1 MSTVLPQYPF
11 DPTGLAT
18 SNKVVETQ
26 AIESRG
32 MFDHYYIIP
41 RSGPFFAESVKL
53 RLYPIGA
60 NVNNPIGGQLLE
72 EGIHFNFGY
81 HFAHAS
87 HTIGKPIYGAI
98 SFYDRQLVG
107 QLRMEYQNVGGEW
120 VLNDQKMTELLANV
134 AYNPRIATW
143 EQVVELPHQFPVV
156 NHDFNIDDFV
166 GMSEVVDQLDD
177 IGKAIEEKTAGGQA
191 DHVNNKN
198 NPHEVTKDQVGLGLV
213 DNYPTAAPAEAT
225 SGTANNRFMT
235 PLRTK
240 QLIDA
245 VATAALNLHMADVNN
260 PHQTT
265 KAQVG
270 LGNVQNFALST
281 QSEAEA
287 GASNARYMTPLRTR
301 EAIEA
306 IVGVAFN
313 AHVNNKS
320 NPHEVTKAQVGL
332 GNVPNIGVA
341 TEAQALEGI
350 TDGGIITPRLL
361 NMVIMETIGEGVSD
375 HIANSSNPHGVTKAQ
390 VGLGSV
396 QNYPVAS
403 EALAKDATS
412 NAHYMTPL
420 AVRWAVA
427 ALVGEGGVGDH
438 ITNTDN
444 PHRVTAAQV
453 GTYTSEE
460 LDLILADKLDDT
472 AAAAD
477 TLAIFGMNKGEAEGW
492 IGGLKSGNTNQFDGR
507 TYTQAKEDILSGKA
521 ADAGKLDGRTY
532 AEIAAAIGSAVE
544 GGNFQHAV
552 APIPPVED
560 AQGGYT
566 DAPEHWLKIGKF
578 LQPLDYMYGDMTL
591 LITGGR
597 DEDSETERHHT
608 ILLEMSTTN
617 DYPVDGL
624 SFMPL
629 LVRAPRVK
637 HLTPAEERINIGYVV
652 HHGDEITRPWI
663 DIFIRTIGQRAG
675 WTVTELSN
683 KYFVPENA
691 PAPNEISDLILVEP
705 EGIVYPPVIT
715 DGSEEIK
722 ALQTFV
728 ARTDNPHNVTK
739 AQVGLGS
746 VPNYPA
752 ASAAEALGGVATN
765 RLMTPATTQASVDQA
780 INGLCDQLS
789 SVIDNAMPLFT

>member
-18 SNKVVETQ
+18 SNKVTETQ

-41 RSGPFFAESVKL
+41 RSGPFYAETVRL
-53 RLYPIGA
+53 RLYPAGA
-60 NVNNPIGGQLLE
+60 NINNPAGGEPLE
-72 EGIHFNFGY
+72 EGLHFNFGY

-87 HTIGKPIYGAI
+87 HTIGKPVYGAI
-98 SFYDRQLVG
+98 SFYDRQLTG
-107 QLRMEYQNVGGEW
+107 QLRMEYQTLGGDW
-120 VLNDQKMTELLANV
+120 VLDDQKMTELLGNV
-134 AYNPRIATW
+134 AYNPRTATW

-166 GMSEVVDQLDD
+166 GMGEVVDQLED
-177 IGKAIEEKTAGGQA
+177 ITDAINQKTAGGMA
-191 DHVNNKN
+191 DHVNAKN
-198 NPHEVTKDQVGLGLV
+198 NPHEVSKDQVGLGLV
-213 DNYPTAAPAEAT
+213 DNFPTAAPAEAT
-225 SGTANNRFMT
+225 GGTANNRFMT

-245 VATAALNLHMADVNN
+245 TATAALSNHMGDTTN
-260 PHQTT
+260 PHGVT
-265 KAQVG
+265 KTQVG
-270 LGNVQNFALST
+270 LGNVQNYAVPT
-281 QSEAEA
+281 QAEAEA

-313 AHVNNKS
+313 AHVNNLS
-320 NPHEVTKAQVGL
+320 NPHGVTKAQVGL

-341 TEAQALEGI
+341 TDAMALQGLS
-350 TDGGIITPRLL
+350 DAGIITPRLL
-361 NMVIMETIGEGVSD
+361 SMVLSETVGSGVTE
-375 HIANSSNPHGVTKAQ
+375 HIADSNNPHGVTKAQ
-390 VGLGSV
+390 VGLSNV
-396 QNYPVAS
+396 QNYAVAT
-403 EALAKDATS
+403 EAVARDATS

-420 AVRWAVA
+420 AVRYAVA

-438 ITNTDN
+438 ITNLNN

-453 GTYTSEE
+453 GTYSAEE
-460 LDLILADKLDDT
+460 LDALLNDKLDDT

-477 TLAIFGMNKGEAEGW
+477 ALAVFGMSQGELEGW
-492 IGGLKSGNTNQFDGR
+492 IGGLRAGNSVLFDNK
-507 TYTQAKEDILSGKA
+507 TYAQVKEDILAGKA
-521 ADAGKLDGRTY
+521 ADAAKLDGRTY
-532 AEIAAAIGSAVE
+532 AQIAAAIGEAVD
-544 GGNFQHAV
+544 GGNTQHNV
-552 APIPPVED
+552 PPVGPVED
-560 AQGGYT
+560 ANGDFS

-578 LQPLDYMYGDMTL
+578 QQPLDYQYGDMTL

-608 ILLEMSTTN
+608 ILLELSTTN

-624 SFMPL
+624 SFTPL

-637 HLTPAEERINIGYVV
+637 HLTPAEEPIRIGYVV
-652 HHGDEITRPWI
+652 NHGDAIPRPWI
-663 DIFIRTIGQRAG
+663 DIYIQTIGQRAG

-683 KYFVPENA
+683 KFFVPEVFD
-691 PAPNEISDLILVEP
+691 PINEVSDLLLVEP
-705 EGIVYPPVIT
+705 AGIVYPPVIS
-715 DGSEEIK
+715 DGSAEII
-722 ALQTFV
+722 ALQAFSE
-728 ARTDNPHNVTK
+728 RKDNPHQVTK

-752 ASAAEALGGVATN
+752 ATNAEALAGTVTN
-765 RLMTPATTQASVDQA
+765 RLMSPATTQASVDQA
-780 INGLCDQLS
+780 INSLCDHLS
-789 SVIDNAMPLFT
+789 EVIDSALPLFA

>member
-18 SNKVVETQ
+18 SNKVTETQ

-41 RSGPFFAESVKL
+41 RSGPFYAETVRL
-53 RLYPIGA
+53 RLYPAGA
-60 NVNNPIGGQLLE
+60 NINNPAGGEPLE
-72 EGIHFNFGY
+72 EGLHFNFGY

-87 HTIGKPIYGAI
+87 HTIGKPVYGAI
-98 SFYDRQLVG
+98 SFYDRQLTG
-107 QLRMEYQNVGGEW
+107 QLRMEYQTLGGDW
-120 VLNDQKMTELLANV
+120 VLDDQKMTELLGNV
-134 AYNPRIATW
+134 AYNPRTATW

-166 GMSEVVDQLDD
+166 GMSEVVDQLED
-177 IGKAIEEKTAGGQA
+177 ITDAINQKTAGGMA
-191 DHVNNKN
+191 DHVNAKN
-198 NPHEVTKDQVGLGLV
+198 NPHEVSKDQVGLGLV
-213 DNYPTAAPAEAT
+213 DNFPTAAPAEAT
-225 SGTANNRFMT
+225 GGTANNRFMT

-245 VATAALNLHMADVNN
+245 TATAALSNHMGDTTN
-260 PHQTT
+260 PHGVT
-265 KAQVG
+265 KTQVG
-270 LGNVQNFALST
+270 LGNVQNYAVPT
-281 QSEAEA
+281 QAEAEA

-313 AHVNNKS
+313 AHVNNLS
-320 NPHEVTKAQVGL
+320 NPHGVTKAQVGL

-341 TEAQALEGI
+341 TDAMALQGLS
-350 TDGGIITPRLL
+350 DAGIITPRLL
-361 NMVIMETIGEGVSD
+361 SMVLSETVGSGVTE
-375 HIANSSNPHGVTKAQ
+375 HIADSNNPHGVTKAQ
-390 VGLGSV
+390 VGLSNV
-396 QNYPVAS
+396 QNYAVAT
-403 EALAKDATS
+403 EAVARDATS

-420 AVRWAVA
+420 AVRYAVA

-438 ITNTDN
+438 ITNLNN

-453 GTYTSEE
+453 GTYSAEE
-460 LDLILADKLDDT
+460 LDALLNDKLDDT

-477 TLAIFGMNKGEAEGW
+477 ALAVFGMSQGELEGW
-492 IGGLKSGNTNQFDGR
+492 IGGLRAGNSVLFDNK
-507 TYTQAKEDILSGKA
+507 TYAQVKEDILAGKA
-521 ADAGKLDGRTY
+521 ADAAKLDGRTY
-532 AEIAAAIGSAVE
+532 AQIAAAIGEAVD
-544 GGNFQHAV
+544 GGNTQHNV
-552 APIPPVED
+552 PPVGPVED
-560 AQGGYT
+560 ANGDFS

-578 LQPLDYMYGDMTL
+578 QQPLDYQYGDMTL

-608 ILLEMSTTN
+608 ILLELSTTN

-624 SFMPL
+624 SFTPL

-637 HLTPAEERINIGYVV
+637 HLTPAEEPIRIGYVV
-652 HHGDEITRPWI
+652 NHGDAIPRPWI
-663 DIFIRTIGQRAG
+663 DIYIQTIGQRAG

-683 KYFVPENA
+683 KFFVPEA
-691 PAPNEISDLILVEP
+691 FDPINEVSDLLLVEP
-705 EGIVYPPVIT
+705 AGIVYPPVIS
-715 DGSEEIK
+715 DGSAEII
-722 ALQTFV
+722 ALQAFSE
-728 ARTDNPHNVTK
+728 RKDNPHQVTK

-752 ASAAEALGGVATN
+752 ATSAEALAGTATN
-765 RLMTPATTQASVDQA
+765 RLMSPATTQASIDQA
-780 INGLCDQLS
+780 INSLCDHLS
-789 SVIDNAMPLFT
+789 EVVDSALPLFA

>member
-11 DPTGLAT
+11 DPTGLAV
-18 SNKVVETQ
+18 SNKVTETQ

-41 RSGPFFAESVKL
+41 RSGPFYAESVRL
-53 RLYPIGA
+53 RLYPVGA
-60 NVNNPIGGQLLE
+60 NVNNPAGGTPLE
-72 EGIHFNFGY
+72 EGVHFNFGY

-87 HTIGKPIYGAI
+87 HTIGKPVYGAI
-98 SFYDRQLVG
+98 SFYDRDLVG
-107 QLRMEYQNVGGEW
+107 QLRMEYQSLGGDW
-120 VLNDQKMTELLANV
+120 VLDNQKMSELLLNV

-166 GMSEVVDQLDD
+166 GMGEVVDTLED
-177 IGKAIEEKTAGGQA
+177 ITKAIEEKTAGGQA

-213 DNYPTAAPAEAT
+213 DNFPTAAVAEAIG
-225 SGTANNRFMT
+225 GTANNRFMT

-245 VATAALNLHMADVNN
+245 VATVALNAHVADKTN
-260 PHQTT
+260 PHEVT

-270 LGNVQNFALST
+270 LGNVQNYALPS
-281 QSEAEA
+281 QAEAEA

-306 IVGVAFN
+306 IVGVAFA
-313 AHVNNKS
+313 AHANNRT
-320 NPHEVTKAQVGL
+320 NPHGVTKAQVGL

-341 TEAQALEGI
+341 TDASALQGI
-350 TDGGIITPRLL
+350 ADDGIITPRLL
-361 NMVIMETIGEGVSD
+361 SMVLSETVGEGVTD
-375 HIANSSNPHGVTKAQ
+375 HIANASNPHGVTKAQ

-396 QNYPVAS
+396 QNYGIAS
-403 EALAKDATS
+403 EAEARDATS
-412 NAHYMTPL
+412 NLKYMTPL
-420 AVRWAVA
+420 AVRYAVA

-438 ITNTDN
+438 ITNFEN
-444 PHRVTAAQV
+444 PHHVTAAQV
-453 GTYTSEE
+453 GTYTAEE
-460 LDLILADKLDDT
+460 LDVILADKLDDT
-472 AAAAD
+472 APAAD
-477 TLAIFGMNKGEAEGW
+477 ALAIFGMSQGEVETW
-492 IGGLKSGNTNQFDGR
+492 IGGLRAGNSALFDGK
-507 TYTQAKEDILSGKA
+507 TYAQATADILSGKA
-521 ADAGKLDGRTY
+521 ADAAKLDGKSY

-544 GGNFQHAV
+544 SGNFQHTVPPITPV
-552 APIPPVED
+552 ADELGDIRE
-560 AQGGYT
+560 
-566 DAPEHWLKIGKF
+566 APEHWLKIGKY
-578 LQPLDYMYGDMTL
+578 LQPLDYQYGDLTL

-608 ILLEMSTTN
+608 VLFEMSTTN
-617 DYPVDGL
+617 DYPVDG
-624 SFMPL
+624 MEYIPL

-637 HLTPAEERINIGYVV
+637 HMTPAEDRIELGYVITDGV
-652 HHGDEITRPWI
+652 DVTRPFI
-663 DIFIRTIGQRAG
+663 DIYIRTRGQRTG

-683 KYFVPENA
+683 KYFVPEVFGTID
-691 PAPNEISDLILVEP
+691 EVEDLVTVEP
-705 EGIVYPPVIT
+705 TGIVYPPVIT

-722 ALQTFV
+722 ALQTFA
-728 ARTDNPHNVTK
+728 ARTDNPHQVTK

-752 ASAAEALGGVATN
+752 ASSAEALGGTATN
-765 RLMTPATTQASVDQA
+765 RLMTPATTQANVNQA
-780 INGLCDQLS
+780 IDALCNELS
-789 SVIDNAMPLFT
+789 SVIDTAMPLFA

>member
-18 SNKVVETQ
+18 SNKVTETQ

-41 RSGPFFAESVKL
+41 RSGPFYAETVRL
-53 RLYPIGA
+53 RLYPAGA
-60 NVNNPIGGQLLE
+60 NINNPAGGEPLE
-72 EGIHFNFGY
+72 EGLHFNFGY

-87 HTIGKPIYGAI
+87 HTIGKPVYGAI
-98 SFYDRQLVG
+98 SFYDRQLTG
-107 QLRMEYQNVGGEW
+107 QLRMEYQTLGGDW
-120 VLNDQKMTELLANV
+120 VLDDQKMTELLGNV
-134 AYNPRIATW
+134 AYNPRTATW

-166 GMSEVVDQLDD
+166 GMSEVVDQLED
-177 IGKAIEEKTAGGQA
+177 ITDAINQKTAGGMA
-191 DHVNNKN
+191 DHVNAKN

-213 DNYPTAAPAEAT
+213 DNFPTAAPAEAT
-225 SGTANNRFMT
+225 GGTANNRFMT

-245 VATAALNLHMADVNN
+245 TATAALNNHMGDTTN
-260 PHQTT
+260 PHGVT
-265 KAQVG
+265 KTQVG
-270 LGNVQNFALST
+270 LGNVQNYAVPT
-281 QSEAEA
+281 QAEAEA

-313 AHVNNKS
+313 AHVNNLN
-320 NPHEVTKAQVGL
+320 NPHGVTKAQVGL

-341 TEAQALEGI
+341 TDAMALQGLS
-350 TDGGIITPRLL
+350 DAGIITPRLL
-361 NMVIMETIGEGVSD
+361 SMVLSETVGNGITE
-375 HIANSSNPHGVTKAQ
+375 HIADSNNPHGVTKAQ
-390 VGLGSV
+390 VGLSNV
-396 QNYPVAS
+396 QNYAVAT
-403 EALAKDATS
+403 EEVARDATS

-420 AVRWAVA
+420 AVRYAVA

-438 ITNTDN
+438 ITDLNN

-453 GTYTSEE
+453 GTYSAEE
-460 LDLILADKLDDT
+460 LDALLNDKLDDT

-477 TLAIFGMNKGEAEGW
+477 ALAVFGMSQGELEGW
-492 IGGLKSGNTNQFDGR
+492 IGGLRAGNSVLFDNK
-507 TYTQAKEDILSGKA
+507 TYAQVKEDILAGKA
-521 ADAGKLDGRTY
+521 ADAAKLDGRTY
-532 AEIAAAIGSAVE
+532 AQIAAAIGEAVD
-544 GGNFQHAV
+544 GGNTQHNV
-552 APIPPVED
+552 PPVGPVED
-560 AQGGYT
+560 ANGDFS

-578 LQPLDYMYGDMTL
+578 QQPLDYQYGDMTL

-608 ILLEMSTTN
+608 ILLELSTTN

-624 SFMPL
+624 SFTPL

-637 HLTPAEERINIGYVV
+637 HLTPAEEPIRIGYVV
-652 HHGDEITRPWI
+652 NHGDAIPRPWI
-663 DIFIRTIGQRAG
+663 DIYIQTIGQRAG

-683 KYFVPENA
+683 KFFVPEVFD
-691 PAPNEISDLILVEP
+691 PINEVSDLLLVEP
-705 EGIVYPPVIT
+705 AGIVYPPVIS
-715 DGSEEIK
+715 DGSAEII
-722 ALQTFV
+722 ALQAFSE
-728 ARTDNPHNVTK
+728 RKDNPHQVTK

-752 ASAAEALGGVATN
+752 ATSAEALAGTATN
-765 RLMTPATTQASVDQA
+765 RLMSPATTQASVDQA
-780 INGLCDQLS
+780 INSLCDHLS
-789 SVIDNAMPLFT
+789 EVIDSALPLFA